1 MHCKLHGTPWRC
13 TGLLKLLH
21 RGDFRPRDYASS
33 PAGATAGSASR
44 RARGRTVRPGRVP
57 HLPRRG
63 SRRSHGTP
71 LPAPPSGSSPE
82 TPLDERGCES
92 STIDAPRSQAQN
104 VVITGYATPPTSLLA
119 VRSRR
124 PRLRFS
130 FELDRSLK
138 GAAQSKIVDAC
149 DVLLEDGCSTRIIA
163 RDDRLADFIACAA
176 KEARRRWPPP
186 VSERVDLVGHGQ
198 GSRLVPGIAGDGET
212 QEQQ

>member
-1 MHCKLHGTPWRC
+1 MAARALAAAANPRSRGSEAPRGAHWSSITLARRDSRVCETRRIPLRPGRRPSA
-13 TGLLKLLH
+13 LH

-57 HLPRRG
+57 RLPRRG

-92 STIDAPRSQAQN
+92 STIDTLRSQAQN
-104 VVITGYATPPTSLLA
+104 VVVTGYATPPTSLLA

-124 PRLRFS
+124 PQAAILVRARPQPERLGAI
-130 FELDRSLK
+130 EDRRC
-138 GAAQSKIVDAC
+138 V
-149 DVLLEDGCSTRIIA
+149 R
-163 RDDRLADFIACAA
+163 CA
-176 KEARRRWPPP
+176 
-186 VSERVDLVGHGQ
+186 S
-198 GSRLVPGIAGDGET
+198 
-212 QEQQ
+212 